1 MWFNKVME
9 REIVITDHNDYCPI
23 ATGDEVGD
31 AYCACPY
38 IEAQVKRLAR
48 LVLNLCECDSSFP
61 EMKCEYDLAAD
72 IINNELMPVEHLTE
86 IISADE
92 TKTK

>member
-1 MWFNKVME
+1 MTME

-23 ATGDEVGD
+23 ATGEEYGD

-38 IEAQVKRLAR
+38 IEKQVERLAR
-48 LVLNLCECDSSFP
+48 LVLNLCECDSSIP

-72 IINNELMPVEHLTE
+72 IISNELMQAEQSTPIVEVE
-86 IISADE
+86 
-92 TKTK
+92 